1 MEFMQELR
9 NYIFDTHADL
19 QNVPQEDLVAV
30 KDRLR
35 YPQRKSYKDRSS
47 DTIREFKVFETSRS
61 IDLPLFM

>member
-1 MEFMQELR
+1 MQELR
-9 NYIFDTHADL
+9 NYIFDTQADL

-30 KDRLR
+30 QDKQR